1 MGKLLDEEM
10 TEEERLDLEDA
21 EAVCRRFLT
30 WDLDDEQGLGEGVK
44 TKLAEVLGR
53 NFVDP

>member
-1 MGKLLDEEM
+1 M